1 MLYILLNW
9 ISAQIFIPK
18 NRWQMSNWT
27 RFLGFIVLTGH
38 ENQYLTTLDI
48 LDFIRK
54 CRPKMFC
61 NTDLRHYVVKT
72 RLSGRCIHRR
82 SRRFGFESRHDIT
95 SHMISHMISH
105 MTSHLTWYL
114 IWYLIWHHIS
124 HDISYDISYDITSHM
139 ISHMISHMVS
149 HTTSH
154 LTWYLIWYLIRH
166 HISHDIS
173 FHWCIYNGLFVYTY
187 RKI

>member
-173 FHWCIYNGLFVYTY
+173 FHW
-187 RKI
+187 